1 MISQFKEI
9 CLKMKANGHSDKVL
23 QVLGSQFHQGIAHS
37 PTAVFVAIYVHLSI
51 LTATEGG
58 SRGGGGG

>member
-1 MISQFKEI
+1 
-9 CLKMKANGHSDKVL
+9 MKANGHNDKVL
-23 QVLGSQFHQGIAHS
+23 QVLGSQFHQGIAHR

-58 SRGGGGG
+58 GGD